1 MVRFFATRL
10 SPRIYFFFNSGS
22 KKNSLLLIGDSLPLS
37 PSDCTAETF
46 FFPLVSYEKTSAR
59 CADDE
64 ILKSRF
70 TMDISQFSLRNVNNK
85 ASNLPAKAL
94 DGGLRVH
101 IPTKHLTSAA
111 LRHGEYCQLDQTDG
125 RPKAIG
131 VAWLAKDPGQ
141 GTKRM
146 AFIEEPMK
154 ELFGVRLE
162 DKVTI
167 TKLEPQELQPAQKIY
182 IKEVEPGSSSTSKAE
197 IEWFAKYALCTCIIH
212 TLLFTWSHSFRTIT
226 TIHSRRNVN
235 IYCNSADLSPQVAL
249 TWYFR
254 VALLQLPSQEVPG
267 PVSRIDTW

>member
-1 MVRFFATRL
+1 
-10 SPRIYFFFNSGS
+10 
-22 KKNSLLLIGDSLPLS
+22 
-37 PSDCTAETF
+37 
-46 FFPLVSYEKTSAR
+46 
-59 CADDE
+59 
-64 ILKSRF
+64 
-70 TMDISQFSLRNVNNK
+70 MDISQFSLRNVNNK

-125 RPKAIG
+125 RPRAIG

-154 ELFGVRLE
+154 EFFGVRLE

-182 IKEVEPGSSSTSKAE
+182 IREVEPGSSGTSKAE

-212 TLLFTWSHSFRTIT
+212 TLFFTWSRSFGTIT
-226 TIHSRRNVN
+226 AIIHVAMLTFVATPL
-235 IYCNSADLSPQVAL
+235 IYLH
-249 TWYFR
+249 R
-254 VALLQLPSQEVPG
+254 
-267 PVSRIDTW
+267 